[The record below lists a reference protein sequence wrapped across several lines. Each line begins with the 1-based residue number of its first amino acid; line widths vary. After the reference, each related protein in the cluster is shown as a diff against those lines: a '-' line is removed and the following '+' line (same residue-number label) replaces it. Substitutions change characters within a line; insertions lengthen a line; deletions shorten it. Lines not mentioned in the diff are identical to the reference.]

1 MEKVI
6 RGSTQETFYRADCRL
21 WYNKDETKLLKDGD
35 READHLYVGPGDLVP
50 AAVAIEMGLVDGKA
64 VKTAPA
70 DGPFPYATGG
80 GWYLLSNNERI
91 KGKGKAKEAEEAL
104 GDPPKDEAPEGDP
117 PEGEETKDEA
127 PEAE

>member
-6 RGSTQETFYRADCRL
+6 RGSTQETFYKAECRL
-21 WYNKDETKLLKDGD
+21 WYNRDESKLLNDGHP
-35 READHLYVGPGDLVP
+35 EADHLYVGPGDLVP

-80 GWYLLSNNERI
+80 GWYLLSNDERI
-91 KGKGKAKEAEEAL
+91 KGKAKAKEAEEAL
-104 GDPPKDEAPEGDP
+104 GDPPEGDP
-117 PEGEETKDEA
+117 SEGEETKDEA
-127 PEAE
+127 PKAE